1 MKKILSLLAV
11 LLCALGQVF
20 AADVLEVKED
30 TEVLLTKENINAQDY
45 LSVTTDNWQTGKT
58 YGDVTGDFYNM
69 SKTDRKLTLK
79 VKNVSKAEVF
89 VYNSNAGRSYT
100 VAIGDAEAVEVPHGG
115 TGLESKEFDT
125 PKGEFSIVL
134 AGTGSSVYPTKI
146 KLTYAPEEQGG
157 GAGGTVLYKKISS
170 NNELETGE
178 YLIVC
183 EGQNVAFDGSLETLD
198 AVNDIIQ
205 VTISDNTIASD
216 EKTDAATFTIDAST
230 GYIKSKSGFYIGSA
244 NSATSTS
251 NGLKQNAEAKDFWNN
266 DISFDADGNAI
277 IILNGEMALRFN
289 ASESQ
294 MRFRYYK
301 NNGGTQQLIQLYK
314 KVTTSEGGS
323 STEVIERTVMW
334 KATATTGIDPATT
347 LIDSDQL
354 NVKTVYKT
362 TLTEDA
368 QTFAG
373 QDFTHFIQVR
383 NGAYPTADKPEGTD
397 NGGSTSIIFTPKED
411 VKVTIYM
418 RRQSTAQTDNKG
430 TYVDGDGKDLIFFDQ
445 ADASKV
451 AGTLT
456 IDSETADGKYGY
468 ATKTVDLK
476 AGKVYTLSAKGT
488 TGRVYGIAYTYKE
501 VIDIS
506 DGSFSNYTSFDF
518 NSCAD
523 GAVSKGGRHGGD
535 ITEAKTFTDT
545 EGKNPSNATLVIT
558 PNTNIGDYPAEAV
571 NVSRFVLTEA
581 GPQLRLSGGYN
592 GMTLKISKGD
602 VAINEIQ
609 FHQTNWSRNTV
620 ADKGTFD
627 PQTGTWL
634 SDAGTTEDDVTFTI
648 KADTTE
654 IWADGKLQEIVLHD
668 MGQLWINSIEVNPL
682 HGVDIAPSSGAEL
695 SAVIKAELEKVKNPE
710 YIKVTLEA
718 GGQYTVKEKI
728 VFNSSIIINGNG
740 AGIDASEL
748 DEPLIALTDNLL
760 TKKNQDKYTDAD
772 TKDFNLLDEITI
784 DNVMIKNMK
793 NAIVSTNGQ
802 DWAVENLTITN
813 SIIQLDNDSYTFLRF
828 DQTKNNKGAV
838 KNLNIQN
845 NTIYNLKENKTGYF
859 FRLANASNAA
869 KAFGTNN
876 GTSTYN
882 FTISNNTI
890 IRTMTAKD
898 FANNMVNNS
907 KVTMTVQNNI
917 FYDVYRLYQLIQVNQ
932 MSTTTDNYIYYDVTA
947 PQNNDQSRTDK
958 QGNPYTTKLESAPF
972 EVPTEALDLSKA
984 NGGLN
989 LTPTGDASNVG
1000 DPRWLGGSGAGEVTG
1015 IETVK
1020 NASAE
1025 DGAWY
1030 TLSGQRVAQPTKGL
1044 YIHNGRKVIIK

>member
-11 LLCALGQVF
+11 LLCGLGQVF

-89 VYNSNAGRSYT
+89 VYNSNPDRGYT
-100 VAIGDAEAVEVPHGG
+100 VTIGDAEAVEVPHGG

-301 NNGGTQQLIQLYK
+301 SNGGTQQLIQLYK

-430 TYVDGDGKDLIFFDQ
+430 TYADGDGKDLIFFDQ

-535 ITEAKTFTDT
+535 ITEAKTFTDK
-545 EGKNPSNATLVIT
+545 EGKNPSNATLDIT
-558 PNTNIGDYPAEAV
+558 PNTNVGDYPADAV

-592 GMTLKISKGD
+592 GMTIKITKGTEPLRQ
-602 VAINEIQ
+602 IN
-609 FHQTNWSRNTV
+609 FHQTNWSRNTK
-620 ADKGTFD
+620 ADKGVFN
-627 PQTGTWL
+627 PQTGVWTGN
-634 SDAGTTEDDVTFTI
+634 DENDVTFTI

-654 IWADGKLQEIVLHD
+654 VWADGKLQEIVLHD
-668 MGQLWINSIEVNPL
+668 MGQLWLNRIEINRSDVVVIDAADGTDIGAVVAAEMENLDYIPLSIELNL
-682 HGVDIAPSSGAEL
+682 A
-695 SAVIKAELEKVKNPE
+695 
-710 YIKVTLEA
+710 A
-718 GGQYTVKEKI
+718 GGNYTTSKVIEI
-728 VFNSSIIINGNG
+728 PVPLTINGNG
-740 AGIDASEL
+740 ATIDASSNSQPFVQFSPSPVVENINDYYRL
-748 DEPLIALTDNLL
+748 NNLTISNVTVKNVKNSILYDN
-760 TKKNQDKYTDAD
+760 KQKYCIV
-772 TKDFNLLDEITI
+772 DFTI
-784 DNVMIKNMK
+784 DNCVFELKPDAVEYESFIAFYSGGIKDMTIKNSTFYSDNTAAKYFIRYNNSARIDRYGFKDAADTWSFTYK
-793 NAIVSTNGQ
+793 NNTFYGLLNENGQ
-802 DWAVENLTITN
+802 WGNYNGVSQKPGQLILTVV
-813 SIIQLDNDSYTFLRF
+813 DNIWYNCDK
-828 DQTKNNKGAV
+828 QTMRRMNQSKNFSNFNAASSM
-838 KNLNIQN
+838 NN
-845 NTIYNLKENKTGYF
+845 NTFYYDGGIADQGSYGNGTDLNEEPKFANAAAGDFTLGDCAQKTNKT
-859 FRLANASNAA
+859 
-869 KAFGTNN
+869 
-876 GTSTYN
+876 
-882 FTISNNTI
+882 
-890 IRTMTAKD
+890 
-898 FANNMVNNS
+898 
-907 KVTMTVQNNI
+907 
-917 FYDVYRLYQLIQVNQ
+917 
-932 MSTTTDNYIYYDVTA
+932 
-947 PQNNDQSRTDK
+947 
-958 QGNPYTTKLESAPF
+958 
-972 EVPTEALDLSKA
+972 
-984 NGGLN
+984 
-989 LTPTGDASNVG
+989 G

-1015 IETVK
+1015 IENVK
-1020 NASAE
+1020 NATVE

-1030 TLSGQRVAQPTKGL
+1030 TISGQRVAQPTKGL
-1044 YIHNGRKVIIK
+1044 YIHNGKKVVIK

>member
-11 LLCALGQVF
+11 LLCGLGQVF

-157 GAGGTVLYKKISS
+157 GTAASFS
-170 NNELETGE
+170 
-178 YLIVC
+178 IVFK
-183 EGQNVAFDGSLETLD
+183 EDPNLT
-198 AVNDIIQ
+198 
-205 VTISDNTIASD
+205 TSDNSTRVTDIEGTIAEGAENVSAIAN
-216 EKTDAATFTIDAST
+216 ENVFPARKGRGVKLGTSKAIGSIKLTLAKAVKATKITVKARKYNDK
-230 GYIKSKSGFYIGSA
+230 GENYIKINDKEFELSNGDGEDCVVTYDGTKEISEINITTTESKWRTYVI
-244 NSATSTS
+244 SATVDY
-251 NGLKQNAEAKDFWNN
+251 L
-266 DISFDADGNAI
+266 
-277 IILNGEMALRFN
+277 
-289 ASESQ
+289 SE
-294 MRFRYYK
+294 
-301 NNGGTQQLIQLYK
+301 G
-314 KVTTSEGGS
+314 EGGS
-323 STEVIERTVMW
+323 STEVIERSVMW

-354 NVKTVYKT
+354 TAKTVYKT

-368 QTFAG
+368 QTIAG
-373 QDFTHFIQVR
+373 EAFTHFIQVR
-383 NGAYPTADKPEGTD
+383 NGAYPTAEKPEGTD
-397 NGGSTSIIFTPKED
+397 NGGSTSIVFAPKED

-418 RRQSTAQTDNKG
+418 RRQSTKQTDNKG
-430 TYVDGDGKDLIFFDQ
+430 EYADGDGKDLIFFDQ

-535 ITEAKTFTDT
+535 ITEAKTFTDK
-545 EGKNPSNATLVIT
+545 EGKNPSNATLDIT
-558 PNTNIGDYPAEAV
+558 PNTNVGDYPAEAV
-571 NVSRFVLTEA
+571 NVSRFVETEA

-592 GMTLKISKGD
+592 GMTIKITKGD
-602 VAINEIQ
+602 AALSEIK
-609 FHQTNWSRNTV
+609 FYQTNWSRNTK
-620 ADKGTFD
+620 ADKGIFD
-627 PQTGTWL
+627 PQTGTWQ
-634 SDAGTTEDDVTFTI
+634 SEAGASYDDVTFTI
-648 KADTTE
+648 QADTTE
-654 IWADGKLQEIVLHD
+654 VWADGKLQEIVLHD
-668 MGQLWINSIEVNPL
+668 MGQLWINSIDINPL
-682 HGVDIAPSSGAEL
+682 HGVEIAPASGAEL
-695 SAVIKAELEKVKNPE
+695 SAAIAAERAKVKNAE
-710 YIKVTLEA
+710 FIKVTLAA

-728 VFNSSIIINGNG
+728 AFDATVIIEGNG

-748 DEPLIALTDNLL
+748 DEPLIALTVG
-760 TKKNQDKYTDAD
+760 TTTPKNQDKYTDAAV
-772 TKDFNLLDEITI
+772 KDFNLLDEITI
-784 DNVMIKNMK
+784 NNVMIKNLK
-793 NAIVSTNGQ
+793 KAIVTTNGQ
-802 DWAVENLTITN
+802 AWAVENLNITN
-813 SIIQLDNDSYTFLRF
+813 SIIQLDNDSHYFIDF
-828 DQTKNNKGAV
+828 YDAKDNKAAI
-838 KNLNIQN
+838 KNLKIQN
-845 NTIYNLKENKTGYF
+845 NTIYNLKENNTGYF
-859 FRLANASNAA
+859 IRFRNASNAQG
-869 KAFGTNN
+869 AFGTKN
-876 GTSTYN
+876 GTSTYDFN
-882 FTISNNTI
+882 ISDNTI

-898 FANNMVNNS
+898 FANNMVNNA
-907 KVTMTVQNNI
+907 KVTMTLKNNI
-917 FYDVYRLYQLIQVNQ
+917 FYDVYRLYQFVQNNQ
-932 MSTTTDNYIYYDVTA
+932 MSTTTDNYIFYDVTS
-947 PQNNDQSRTDK
+947 PQANDQSRKDK
-958 QGNPYTTKLESAPF
+958 QGNPYTTKLDSAPF
-972 EVPTEALDLSKA
+972 DVPTEALDLSKA
-984 NGGLN
+984 DGGLN
-989 LTPTGDASNVG
+989 LTPKGDASKVG

-1015 IETVK
+1015 IENVK
-1020 NASAE
+1020 NATVE

-1030 TLSGQRVAQPTKGL
+1030 TISGQRVAQPTKGL
-1044 YIHNGRKVIIK
+1044 YIHNGKKVIIK